1 MSKLKSATKRPFRER
16 FAKVVMIAL
25 ILIGVG
31 LFTYPFVSDA
41 LTTAFD
47 EFVIYRYQKEAQR
60 KNEEELEKSRQE
72 MLAYNQKI
80 EEEKII
86 PNEDP
91 LSDEGEAKAQ
101 KEEST
106 TNLDFFQEHTLGIVS
121 IPSIDVRL
129 PIFDKTSETFL
140 KRGTGLLKGSSM
152 PVGGEGRHAVII
164 AHRALADAK
173 LFSDLPE
180 VQLGEQFFIEVNN
193 EILAYEVDRILTI
206 EPTEI
211 EYLFAEPG
219 QDYVTLM
226 TCTPYMV
233 NSHRLIVRGYRVP
246 YVAAKAAMTNPPIN
260 KVWILVSSICGVL
273 LLFLLWFLYKHKKRK
288 KARTSQVTA

>member
-1 MSKLKSATKRPFRER
+1 MPRLKSTAKRPVRER
-16 FAKVVMIAL
+16 FAKVVMIGL

-31 LFTYPFVSDA
+31 LFAYPFVSDA
-41 LTTAFD
+41 LTTALD
-47 EFVIYRYQKEAQR
+47 EFLIYRYQQAAQH
-60 KNEEELEKSRQE
+60 KNEAEFEKSRQE
-72 MLAYNQKI
+72 MLAYNQKL

-91 LSDEGEAKAQ
+91 LGSEGESETAKAEQ
-101 KEEST
+101 T
-106 TNLDFFQEHTLGIVS
+106 TSLDFFEEHTIGIIS
-121 IPSIDVRL
+121 IPAIDVRL
-129 PIFDKTSETFL
+129 PIFDQTSEVFL

-152 PVGGEGRHAVII
+152 PVGGNGRHAVII

-180 VQLGEQFFIEVNN
+180 VKKGEQFFVEINN
-193 EILAYEVDRILTI
+193 ETLAYEVDQTLVI

-211 EYLFAEPG
+211 EYLFAEPD

-233 NSHRLIVRGYRVP
+233 NSHRLIVRGHRVP
-246 YVAAKAAMTNPPIN
+246 YVAAKAELKNPPI
-260 KVWILVSSICGVL
+260 KKVL
-273 LLFLLWFLYKHKKRK
+273 LLGSSVFGLLLLLLLWLIYKCRKRRRVR
-288 KARTSQVTA
+288 AA